1 MHGTVAEKF
10 LMRALECCFISAVW
24 NSTVES
30 KH

>member
-1 MHGTVAEKF
+1 MRETVAEKF
-10 LMRALECCFISAVW
+10 LMHALECCFMAAVW